1 MSVIIGIGTDRLIIG
16 YGGSSAL
23 TWVSCGRSA
32 YVWPTALIIVCW
44 RAAGSSMASIVE
56 ISGAPVR
63 NMAAHGSMMVIYA
76 ALAGNAVIAA
86 TKFAAGWFTGSSAML
101 SEAIHSTVDTGNQ
114 LLLLHGLRRSARPPS
129 LDHPFGHGLQLYF
142 WAFIVAI
149 LIFGLGAGLS
159 ILEGINKVRQPHVIE
174 NAWVTYAVL
183 ALALVFEGAV
193 WIVAFREFRKNKS
206 SRGWLDAFRSSKDP
220 AVFTVLLEDTA
231 AMFGLLTAMVGI
243 ASSQA
248 LDMPVLDGVASIA
261 IGVILAGTAAFLAHE
276 CQSLLT
282 GEGVAPEVRES
293 IRRLASAQAG
303 VVRLNE
309 ALTMHFGPRDV
320 LVALSLDFDDGL
332 PAGKVEAVVTEIERQ
347 IKVAH
352 PEVTRVFVEAQSFDA
367 HRRDFEKR
375 LAQLQSQP
383 RSIDRD
389 ASAGRAGP

>member
-1 MSVIIGIGTDRLIIG
+1 
-16 YGGSSAL
+16 
-23 TWVSCGRSA
+23 
-32 YVWPTALIIVCW
+32 
-44 RAAGSSMASIVE
+44 
-56 ISGAPVR
+56 
-63 NMAAHGSMMVIYA
+63 
-76 ALAGNAVIAA
+76 
-86 TKFAAGWFTGSSAML
+86 
-101 SEAIHSTVDTGNQ
+101 
-114 LLLLHGLRRSARPPS
+114 
-129 LDHPFGHGLQLYF
+129 
-142 WAFIVAI
+142 
-149 LIFGLGAGLS
+149 
-159 ILEGINKVRQPHVIE
+159 
-174 NAWVTYAVL
+174 
-183 ALALVFEGAV
+183 
-193 WIVAFREFRKNKS
+193 
-206 SRGWLDAFRSSKDP
+206 
-220 AVFTVLLEDTA
+220 VFTVLLEDTA
-231 AMFGLLTAMVGI
+231 AMFGLLTAMVGV

-248 LDMPVLDGVASIA
+248 LDIPVLDGVASIA

-347 IKVAH
+347 IKAAH

-375 LAQLQSQP
+375 VAQLQSQP
-383 RSIDRD
+383 RSIERD

>member
-1 MSVIIGIGTDRLIIG
+1 
-16 YGGSSAL
+16 
-23 TWVSCGRSA
+23 
-32 YVWPTALIIVCW
+32 
-44 RAAGSSMASIVE
+44 
-56 ISGAPVR
+56 
-63 NMAAHGSMMVIYA
+63 MAAHGSMMVIYA

-129 LDHPFGHGLQLYF
+129 PDHPFGHGLQLYF

-174 NAWVTYAVL
+174 NAWVNYAVL

-193 WIVAFREFRKNKS
+193 WIVAFREFRKNKG

-231 AMFGLLTAMVGI
+231 AMFGLLTAMVGV

-261 IGVILAGTAAFLAHE
+261 IGVILAGTAAFLAYE

-347 IKVAH
+347 IKAAH

-375 LAQLQSQP
+375 VAQPSSP
-383 RSIDRD
+383 PSHAPNSADVG
-389 ASAGRAGP
+389 AVSSAGTAELLRGERVAAELAGRLTPDDE